1 VNDDNNKSKQ
11 NAERRRQAEHQTRK
25 HSSDIEALSAEKTQR
40 LIHEL
45 EVHQI
50 QLEMQNA
57 ELRRIQQEL
66 ELARDEY
73 ADLFDFAPIGYITIG
88 EEGLILQANL
98 TMATLLDKERYTLI
112 GQPLSRFIYPDHQDI
127 YYLHCQRVFSTKTRQ
142 LCEISLAKADGT
154 PVPVQ
159 LESITVQ
166 DDEGN
171 FSRCRIVVSDI
182 TTRKQAEEQIHYRAN
197 YDQLTGLANRV
208 LFTEHLSQ
216 AMRHAHRNGTCMALL
231 LVDLDRLKRIND
243 TLGHMLGD
251 KLLQDTA
258 LRLTRCVR
266 DNDTVARLGG
276 DEFTIVLPEI
286 IQEQDAAIVAEKVV
300 SSLSQPFQLE
310 GREVFTSASI
320 GITIY
325 PTDADNLTG
334 MLKHADLAMYRAKG
348 DGGNAYQFYTPSM
361 TLQARQHM
369 LLEQEL
375 RQALKHNAF
384 ELYYQPIIH
393 LPSGRLSGAEA
404 LLRWHRPGGEVVT
417 PTHFLGVAEDTG
429 LIKRIGEWALYT
441 ACREAHGWYEMGLP
455 ERLRVAVNLSSRQF
469 KVRNYERIIARIL
482 RDIGLPADLL
492 TLEITESLM
501 MDRTEEATAGLH
513 ALRDMGIHL
522 TVDDFGTGYSSL
534 SYLRRFPVGG
544 LKIDRSFI
552 RDLQDDAEDAALVKA
567 IITMAHTL
575 TLEVI
580 AEGVETQAQ
589 LAFLRALS
597 CDLVQGFYLSKPLP
611 ADAFASLIKTWDGF
625 PVDNADQGLP
635 TYK

>member
-1 VNDDNNKSKQ
+1 MNDDNKSKPK
-11 NAERRRQAEHQTRK
+11 AEWRRQTESPARK
-25 HSSDIEALSAEKTQR
+25 HSSDVKALSADERQL

-45 EVHQI
+45 EVHQM

-57 ELRRIQQEL
+57 ELRRIQREL
-66 ELARDEY
+66 EVARDEY
-73 ADLFDFAPIGYITIG
+73 ADLFDFAPIGYVTIDG
-88 EEGLILQANL
+88 TGRILQANL
-98 TMATLLDKERYTLI
+98 TVAALLDKQRHTLI
-112 GQPLSRFIYPDHQDI
+112 GQPLSRFVYPEHQEI
-127 YYLHCQRVFSTKTRQ
+127 YYLHYQRVFDTRTRQ
-142 LCEISLAKADGT
+142 VCELRLVKADGT
-154 PVPVQ
+154 SVPVQ

-166 DDEGN
+166 DDAGHFN
-171 FSRCRIVVSDI
+171 RCRIVISDI
-182 TTRKQAEEQIHYRAN
+182 TARKRAEEQLHYRAN

-216 AMRHAHRNGTCMALL
+216 AMRRAHRNETYMALL
-231 LVDLDRLKRIND
+231 LIDLDRLKRIND
-243 TLGHMLGD
+243 TLGHVLGD

-258 LRLTRCVR
+258 LRLKGCVR

-286 IQEQDAAIVAEKVV
+286 TQGQDAAIVAEKVIT
-300 SSLSQPFQLE
+300 SLSQPFQLE
-310 GREVFTSASI
+310 GNEVFTSASI
-320 GITIY
+320 GITLY
-325 PTDADNLTG
+325 PTDAGDLTG

-348 DGGNAYQFYTPSM
+348 DGGNTYQFYAPTM

-369 LLEQEL
+369 NLEQEL
-375 RQALKHNAF
+375 RQALKRNAF

-404 LLRWHRPGGEVVT
+404 LLRWRRSEGEVVT
-417 PTHFLGVAEDTG
+417 PTHFLGVAEETG
-429 LIKRIGEWALYT
+429 LIRRIGEWVLYT

-455 ERLRVAVNLSSRQF
+455 ERLWVAVNLSSRQF
-469 KVRNYERIIARIL
+469 KVKNYERIIARIL

-501 MDRTEEATAGLH
+501 MDRTEEATAR
-513 ALRDMGIHL
+513 LRTLKDMGIHL

-552 RDLQDDAEDAALVKA
+552 RDLQDDAALVRA

-575 TLEVI
+575 TLEVV
-580 AEGVETQAQ
+580 AEGVETEAQ
-589 LAFLRALS
+589 LAFLRTLS
-597 CDLVQGFYLSKPLP
+597 CDLVQGFYLGKPLG

-625 PVDNADQGLP
+625 PGDDVGKGLP

>member
-1 VNDDNNKSKQ
+1 VTDDTNSKH
-11 NAERRRQAEHQTRK
+11 NAELRSQAKHQTRR
-25 HSSDIEALSAEKTQR
+25 HASDIEALSAEKTQR
-40 LIHEL
+40 LIYEL

-57 ELRRIQQEL
+57 ELRRIQREL
-66 ELARDEY
+66 EIARDEY
-73 ADLFDFAPIGYITIG
+73 ANLFDFAPVGYVTTSG
-88 EEGLILQANL
+88 DGLILRANL
-98 TMATLLDKERYTLI
+98 TLATLLGRERSTLI
-112 GQPLSRFIYPDHQDI
+112 GQLLSRFVYPEHQET
-127 YYLHCQRVFSTKTRQ
+127 YFRHCQRVFATKTRQ
-142 LCEISLAKADGT
+142 LCELSLVKADGT
-154 PVPVQ
+154 SFPVQ

-171 FSRCRIVVSDI
+171 FNRCRVVVSDI
-182 TTRKQAEEQIHYRAN
+182 TARKQAEEQIHYRAN

-216 AMRHAHRNGTCMALL
+216 AMRQAHRNGTRMALL
-231 LVDLDRLKRIND
+231 LIDLDRVKRIND
-243 TLGHMLGD
+243 TLGHVFGD

-258 LRLTRCVR
+258 LRLRQCVR

-276 DEFTIVLPEI
+276 DEFTIVLSEI
-286 IQEQDAAIVAEKVV
+286 TEGQDAAIVAEKVV
-300 SSLSQPFQLE
+300 TSLSQPFQLE

-348 DGGNAYQFYTPSM
+348 DGGNAYQFYTPAM
-361 TLQARQHM
+361 TLQARQH
-369 LLEQEL
+369 LHLEQEL
-375 RQALKHNAF
+375 RQALKHDAF

-404 LLRWHRPGGEVVT
+404 LLRWRRPGGEVVT

-441 ACREAHGWYEMGLP
+441 ACREARGWYEMGLP

-469 KVRNYERIIARIL
+469 KVRHYERIIARIL

-501 MDRTEEATAGLH
+501 MDRTDKATSGLRT
-513 ALRDMGIHL
+513 LRDMGIHL
-522 TVDDFGTGYSSL
+522 NVDDFGTGYSSL
-534 SYLRRFPVGG
+534 SYLRGFPVDG

-589 LAFLRALS
+589 LAFLRTLS
-597 CDLVQGFYLSKPLP
+597 CDFAQGFYLSKPLP
-611 ADAFASLIKTWDGF
+611 ANAFANLIKTWDGF
-625 PVDNADQGLP
+625 PVDNAGERLP
-635 TYK
+635 IYT